1 MLGEDRARALGQVR
15 VTLDRDGKI
24 YLGTQEQPLE
34 LPALLEKLKAIVKNA
49 EEDPI
54 LFRGDRD
61 VAYGR
66 VSQVISAVRD
76 GGFKKFTFVS
86 GPEDIAKG
94 PSKR

>member
-1 MLGEDRARALGQVR
+1 M
-15 VTLDRDGKI
+15 
-24 YLGTQEQPLE
+24 
-34 LPALLEKLKAIVKNA
+34 KNA

-66 VSQVISAVRD
+66 VSQVISAVRE

>member
-1 MLGEDRARALGQVR
+1 MRRRGLIEPGNPSGLG
-15 VTLDRDGKI
+15 
-24 YLGTQEQPLE
+24 YP
-34 LPALLEKLKAIVKNA
+34 P
-49 EEDPI
+49 
-54 LFRGDRD
+54 D